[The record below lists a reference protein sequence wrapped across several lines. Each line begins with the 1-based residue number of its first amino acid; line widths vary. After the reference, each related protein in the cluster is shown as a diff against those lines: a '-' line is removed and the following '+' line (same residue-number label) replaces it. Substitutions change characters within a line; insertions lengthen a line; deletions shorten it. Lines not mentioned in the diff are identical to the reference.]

1 MIKLTL
7 SIEEINKILEALGSQ
22 PYVGVYQL
30 INKIQQQASSQ
41 LQENENQSPSSPLRN
56 DHS

>member
-7 SIEEINKILEALGSQ
+7 SIEEINKILEALGNQ

-30 INKIQQQASSQ
+30 INKIQQQANLQ
-41 LQENENQSPSSPLRN
+41 LQENENQSPSSPLRS
-56 DHS
+56 DQS